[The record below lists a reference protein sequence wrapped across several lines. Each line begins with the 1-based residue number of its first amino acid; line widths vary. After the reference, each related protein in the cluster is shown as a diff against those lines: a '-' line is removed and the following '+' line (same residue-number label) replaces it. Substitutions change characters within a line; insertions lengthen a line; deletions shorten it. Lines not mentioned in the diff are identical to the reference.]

1 MKNTLTIARRQF
13 ASYFNGPVAYI
24 VICVVLL
31 AFGFLFWRT
40 FFLYQVAS
48 MRAMVQ
54 GPFSLP
60 LILTIALPALTMG
73 LIAEEKRT
81 GTIEL
86 LLTMPVK
93 DSEVIFGKFLGA
105 LGLFAVLLLLTVPYP
120 ISVASLGNLDT
131 GPVITTYL
139 AVFLLGAAMLAIG
152 IMFSSF
158 TENQIIAF
166 FAALA
171 TCFTLWLLGKVLVFA
186 PSWATDV
193 LEYLS
198 FDFHLEA
205 MRRGVVDTRNLIYF
219 LSLTAFALMFAFR
232 GLESRRWR

>member
-13 ASYFNGPVAYI
+13 ASYFNGPIAYI

-60 LILTIALPALTMG
+60 LILVIALPALTMG

-93 DSEVIFGKFLGA
+93 DSEVIFGKFLGV
-105 LGLFAVLLLLTVPYP
+105 LGLFVVMLLLTIPYP
-120 ISVASLGNLDT
+120 LSVASLGNLDA
-131 GPVITTYL
+131 GPVFTIYL
-139 AVFLLGAAMLAIG
+139 GVFLLGAAMIAIG

-166 FAALA
+166 FGALA
-171 TCFTLWLLGKVLVFA
+171 TCFVLWMLGKVLVFA
-186 PSWATDV
+186 PTSITDV

-198 FDFHLEA
+198 FDSHLESMA
-205 MRRGVVDTRNLIYF
+205 RGVVDTRNVVYF
-219 LSLTAFALMFAFR
+219 LSLTAFALMLAFR

>member
-60 LILTIALPALTMG
+60 FIMTIALPALTMG

-86 LLTMPVK
+86 LLTMPVRE
-93 DSEVIFGKFLGA
+93 SEVIFGKFLGV
-105 LGLFAVLLLLTVPYP
+105 LGLFTVLLLLTIPYP
-120 ISVASLGNLDT
+120 LSVASLGNLDA
-131 GPVITTYL
+131 GPVISLYVG
-139 AVFLLGAAMLAIG
+139 VFLLGAAMLAIG
-152 IMFSSF
+152 LMFSSF

-171 TCFTLWLLGKVLVFA
+171 TCFTLWLLGKVLMFTPA
-186 PSWATDV
+186 GLTDIFEF
-193 LEYLS
+193 LA
-198 FDFHLEA
+198 FDSHLET
-205 MRRGVVDTRNLIYF
+205 MSRGVIDTRNLIYF
-219 LSLTAFALMFAFR
+219 VSLTAFALMFAFR
-232 GLESRRWR
+232 GLEKRRWS